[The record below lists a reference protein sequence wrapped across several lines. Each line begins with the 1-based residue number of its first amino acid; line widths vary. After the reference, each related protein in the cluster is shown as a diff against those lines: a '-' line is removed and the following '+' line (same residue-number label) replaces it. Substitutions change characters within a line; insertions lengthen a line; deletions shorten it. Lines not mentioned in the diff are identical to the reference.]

1 MDRVQGR
8 NVWESVMLIYL
19 DEYRK
24 MKATRAASAV
34 QPYEKERECVDPGVI
49 ATVSALFCFQH
60 PSELSPALL
69 EDLTSINDIVLDR
82 IYALASQF

>member
-1 MDRVQGR
+1 
-8 NVWESVMLIYL
+8 MLIYL

-49 ATVSALFCFQH
+49 ATVSAVFCFQH
-60 PSELSPALL
+60 PSELSPELQ
-69 EDLTSINDIVLDR
+69 DLISVNDRVLGR